1 MVKHLANCIQIGD
14 VPNWMLE
21 SQTFLMQKDARK
33 GNAVSNYRPISCLNL
48 FWKLLTGI
56 INEKC
61 YDHLN
66 QQNLLPKE
74 NKGCQRKLEEQNISQ
89 LLIDK
94 TVFRNSRRSK
104 KNLNVGWIDFR
115 KAYDMVP
122 HRWILKSLELV
133 GTARNII
140 ELLKRSMQSWRMVL
154 FSGKNK
160 LGKVNIRPGIFQG
173 DSVTLVICGCSD
185 SCCNNL

>member
-1 MVKHLANCIQIGD
+1 MVKHLANCIQLGD

-48 FWKLLTGI
+48 FWKLLIGI

-74 NKGCQRKLEEQNISQ
+74 NKGCQRK
-89 LLIDK
+89 
-94 TVFRNSRRSK
+94 TR
-104 KNLNVGWIDFR
+104 
-115 KAYDMVP
+115 
-122 HRWILKSLELV
+122 
-133 GTARNII
+133 GT
-140 ELLKRSMQSWRMVL
+140 KDQS
-154 FSGKNK
+154 
-160 LGKVNIRPGIFQG
+160 
-173 DSVTLVICGCSD
+173 VI
-185 SCCNNL
+185 N